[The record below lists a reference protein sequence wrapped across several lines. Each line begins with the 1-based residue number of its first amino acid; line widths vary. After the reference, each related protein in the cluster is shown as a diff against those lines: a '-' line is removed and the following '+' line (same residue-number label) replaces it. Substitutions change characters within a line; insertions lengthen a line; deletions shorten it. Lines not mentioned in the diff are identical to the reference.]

1 MVWDGAKLANPTL
14 MDYKIPT
21 FAELPDELH
30 SYIVESPEPTGPFG
44 AKSVGEIGMN
54 AVAAAIANGVADA
67 IGARIDRLPL
77 TGERVL
83 TALIPADG
91 ATVGGA

>member
-1 MVWDGAKLANPTL
+1 

-21 FAELPDELH
+21 FAELPEELR
-30 SYIVESPEPTGPFG
+30 SYIVESHEPTGPFG

-67 IGARIDRLPL
+67 MGARMTQLPL
-77 TGERVL
+77 TSERVL
-83 TALIPADG
+83 DAWLA
-91 ATVGGA
+91 AEASA

>member
-1 MVWDGAKLANPTL
+1 

-21 FAELPDELH
+21 FAELPEVLKA
-30 SYIVESPEPTGPFG
+30 YIVESHEPTGPFG

-67 IGARIDRLPL
+67 VGVRAERLPMS
-77 TGERVL
+77 GERIL
-83 TALIPADG
+83 QALLQPAG
-91 ATVGGA
+91 AAA